1 MIWYNKI
8 QNKQTTTLKFIVYM
22 CTEPFENV
30 YKDEFAKSILVES
43 AEKDAQ
49 DCQVKWKLET
59 AYIRVQIKLK
69 HWYIVSYNMTM

>member
-1 MIWYNKI
+1 
-8 QNKQTTTLKFIVYM
+8 M

-49 DCQVKWKLET
+49 DCQVK
-59 AYIRVQIKLK
+59 
-69 HWYIVSYNMTM
+69 